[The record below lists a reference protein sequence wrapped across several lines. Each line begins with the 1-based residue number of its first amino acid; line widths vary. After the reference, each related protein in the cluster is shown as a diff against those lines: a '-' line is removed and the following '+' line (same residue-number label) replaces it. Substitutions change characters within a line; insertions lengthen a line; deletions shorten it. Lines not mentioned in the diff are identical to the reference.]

1 MRKTI
6 MVFLCVTIAALAA
19 FANGNAEKITSLE
32 GIVLVAQSEGAPA
45 RIMLRTAEGED
56 VIVDMPAKELLRL
69 QLREQER
76 LRVDG
81 VFIGA
86 PSAQQGQARIL
97 ARVIN
102 VNGEEFKIEEPVRL
116 TARDRSRIRA
126 YEAEQTRLQ
135 TRDQTQ
141 EQTQDQAQVQTQA
154 QLREA
159 EATRS
164 GSSSGKKSGNK

>member
-32 GIVLVAQSEGAPA
+32 GIVLVAPSEGAQA

-56 VIVDMPAKELLRL
+56 VIVDIPAQEMLRL

-81 VFIGA
+81 VFVGA
-86 PSAQQGQARIL
+86 PSGQQVQARII

-102 VNGEEFKIEEPVRL
+102 ANGEEYKIEEPVRL
-116 TARDRSRIRA
+116 TARDRSQIRA
-126 YEAEQTRLQ
+126 YEAEQIRLQ

-141 EQTQDQAQVQTQA
+141 DEMQEQAQVQTQA
-154 QLREA
+154 QLREG
-159 EATRS
+159 EATGS